1 MSALKKIDAQIR
13 GISTRSSAFRGA
25 VQACA
30 VAIVE
35 HAKDSGDCSRAL
47 TLCAAIGMA
56 SDRVKLINWFGLVSP
71 INVTF
76 TSDVTKRRVGL
87 RKSDSKAYNP
97 FNVEKAKALLY
108 HEVGKSDDEL
118 TEEMTAGAVNT
129 LILKLAKKLRREM
142 DEGHVA
148 ANDKDAVAAKIV
160 ALEQA
165 AVAVAA

>member
-1 MSALKKIDAQIR
+1 MSNLKKIDAKIR
-13 GISTRSSAFRGA
+13 GIATRGQSFRQA
-25 VQACA
+25 VQDCA
-30 VAIVE
+30 VMIVA
-35 HAKDSGDCSRAL
+35 HAAESNDCSRAL
-47 TLCAAIGMA
+47 ILAAAIPMA
-56 SDRVKLINWFGLVSP
+56 SDRVRFINWLSIVSP

-76 TSDVTKRRVGL
+76 TADVAKRRVGL

-97 FNVEKAKALLY
+97 FNVDKAKTLMY
-108 HEVGKSDDEL
+108 WEVGKTDDEQ
-118 TEEMTAGAVNT
+118 TEEMTASVVNT

-148 ANDKDAVAAKIV
+148 ANDKEAVTAKIV